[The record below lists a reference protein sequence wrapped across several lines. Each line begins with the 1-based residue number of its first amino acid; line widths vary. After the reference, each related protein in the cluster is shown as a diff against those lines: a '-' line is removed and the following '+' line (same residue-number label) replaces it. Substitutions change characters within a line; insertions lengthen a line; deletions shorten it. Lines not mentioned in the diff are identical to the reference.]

1 MKFKEGTILG
11 VVAANG
17 ADLNQPMTV
26 VDYEVDT
33 PVYGTRKPWRDYY
46 INSFP
51 KPVEDGC

>member
-33 PVYGTRKPWRDYY
+33 PVYGTRKPWRDY
-46 INSFP
+46 INCLQ
-51 KPVEDGC
+51 KPVGNGC